1 MHLLAENIAGNKD
14 APQMLLSA
22 RKWRNE
28 PAMAAQVWNSIFDF
42 LLRVEKFL
50 NHLKINISFL
60 SKIFQ
65 LMKEKYEWKIFVS
78 SRMHFDL

>member
-42 LLRVEKFL
+42 LLRVEMFL
-50 NHLKINISFL
+50 NHLNISFL
-60 SKIFQ
+60 SQIFQ
-65 LMKEKYEWKIFVS
+65 LIKEKYEWKIFIS
-78 SRMHFDL
+78 SRMHLDL

>member
-50 NHLKINISFL
+50 NHIKISFL
-60 SKIFQ
+60 LQTFQ
-65 LMKEKYEWKIFVS
+65 LIKEKYEWKIFVS

>member
-50 NHLKINISFL
+50 NHQNISFL
-60 SKIFQ
+60 SQIIQ
-65 LMKEKYEWKIFVS
+65 LIKEKYEWKIFIS
-78 SRMHFDL
+78 TRMHLDL

>member
-42 LLRVEKFL
+42 LLRVEKLL
-50 NHLKINISFL
+50 NHIIISFL
-60 SKIFQ
+60 SQTFQ
-65 LMKEKYEWKIFVS
+65 LIKEKYEWKIFIS
-78 SRMHFDL
+78 SRMHLDL